1 MHAAG
6 KKTARERIAAM
17 VDPGS
22 FEEYDAF
29 KLHRC
34 HNFGMEKN
42 KFLGDGIVTNSAKI
56 NGRRVTPCSHDT
68 GINSKYYDSCLNV
81 DLFHVP

>member
-42 KFLGDGIVTNSAKI
+42 KFLGDGID
-56 NGRRVTPCSHDT
+56 RVEDPPGQVHLPLVREQ
-68 GINSKYYDSCLNV
+68 GGV
-81 DLFHVP
+81 A